1 MATSLMNV
9 FFFDVEAHHRGIQRV
24 KKNGAQ
30 HEGFFSHGL
39 GCEAKHDRHGVQ
51 DNTALRRR
59 FVLPTWCQGNSGRKK
74 CFIDY
79 KMANACVVQPYT
91 RPVRQESPNTAT
103 ETLMAG
109 NYAKAT
115 ERGCGLHQ
123 RFVSKRY
130 VTLCCTIRPFT
141 VNVMGFFYW

>member
-9 FFFDVEAHHRGIQRV
+9 FFFDLKTHHRSIQRV

-51 DNTALRRR
+51 DNASLRRR
-59 FVLPTWCQGNSGRKK
+59 FVLPTWCQGNSGRKR

-79 KMANACVVQPYT
+79 KMANASLV
-91 RPVRQESPNTAT
+91 RPRQRPKRQNEAKTTTQLLWRARM
-103 ETLMAG
+103 LKLRRAG
-109 NYAKAT
+109 MVSTKRLLAF
-115 ERGCGLHQ
+115 LF
-123 RFVSKRY
+123 FVSLLHLF
-130 VTLCCTIRPFT
+130 VLSSTL
-141 VNVMGFFYW
+141 FF